1 VRVWKWGTPVV
12 VVVLWLALAPGA
24 HAAPRA
30 VIVSGPPASTA
41 ETTATFTFAASR
53 SGGLFNRFECS
64 LDGGAWATCGS
75 PRRIEGLSGG
85 AHSFAVRLTGLFTD
99 PTPAT
104 AGWVVEALTVTT
116 PKPVVPRGKPPRRR
130 SRDVAGC
137 ANAAAYRAEVS
148 ARVLAGATLCL
159 LNHERRKRGLRALRV
174 DGRLAAAA
182 GRHAADMVANRYF
195 AHVSPSGTTLSQRIA
210 RTGYLSNAR
219 YWAVGEVL
227 AWTSQRLS
235 SPRIA
240 VRALMRSAAHRR
252 LIVDP
257 TFTEAGVAVVKHAP
271 VRGVRR
277 GATFV
282 ANFGRLTF

>member
-1 VRVWKWGTPVV
+1 MPVV
-12 VVVLWLALAPGA
+12 VWLSLAPA
-24 HAAPRA
+24 AFAAPRA

-41 ETTATFTFAASR
+41 ETVATFTFAASG
-53 SGGLFNRFECS
+53 SGGLFSRFECR
-64 LDGGAWATCGS
+64 LDGGPWAACTS
-75 PRRIEGLSGG
+75 PRRLENLTGG
-85 AHSFAVRLTGLFTD
+85 AHAFDVRLTGLFTD
-99 PTPAT
+99 PTPAST
-104 AGWVVEALTVTT
+104 GWVIEALTVAT
-116 PKPVVPRGKPPRRR
+116 PGPVIPGGKPPRRR

-137 ANAAAYRAEVS
+137 ANAAAYRAEVG
-148 ARVLAGATLCL
+148 AGVLAGATLCL
-159 LNHERRKRGLRALRV
+159 LNHERRKRGLRPLRA

-182 GRHAADMVANRYF
+182 RRHAADMVANRYF
-195 AHVSPSGTTLSQRIA
+195 AHVSPSGTTLSERIA
-210 RTGYLSNAR
+210 RTGYLAKAR

-240 VRALMRSAAHRR
+240 VRALMRSKPHRR
-252 LIVDP
+252 VILDA

-282 ANFGRLTF
+282 ADFGRLTF